1 MNLGRPI
8 SFLIIILVAFGY
20 VMSDD
25 QHVRK
30 DLHETATQL
39 EGLND
44 QVIAVNQ
51 ALNSCQKTHQDD
63 QQVISEQKAQVTAL
77 NNMVSVKDGELGTL
91 KTVISQ
97 QTGRITQLEQALVR
111 STEKHAEDQPVQAA
125 STWLQLD
132 PTILV
137 VLLAVQL
144 GLLIFQRRQRHGY
157 IRLSEEER
165 AHIIKM
171 RRMKKM

>member
-8 SFLIIILVAFGY
+8 SFLIIILIAFGY
-20 VMSDD
+20 IMSDD

-30 DLHETATQL
+30 DLRETSTQL
-39 EGLND
+39 ERSND

-51 ALNSCQKTHQDD
+51 ALSVCQKGRQDD
-63 QQVISEQKAQVTAL
+63 QQVISEQKTQITSL
-77 NNMVSVKDGELGTL
+77 NRVISVKDGEIGTL
-91 KTVISQ
+91 TTVISQ
-97 QTGRITQLEQALVR
+97 QTGRITQLEEALVS
-111 STEKHAEDQPVQAA
+111 STDEHAEDQPVQTA
-125 STWLQLD
+125 SAWLQLD
-132 PTILV
+132 PTLWV

-144 GLLIFQRRQRHGY
+144 GLFIFQRRQRNGY

>member
-8 SFLIIILVAFGY
+8 SFLIIILIAFGY
-20 VMSDD
+20 IMSDD

-30 DLHETATQL
+30 DLKETSTQL
-39 EGLND
+39 EGLNN

-51 ALNSCQKTHQDD
+51 ALNSCQKAHQDD
-63 QQVISEQKAQVTAL
+63 QQVISEQESQIMSL
-77 NNMVSVKDGELGTL
+77 NNAISAKDGEIGTL

-97 QTGRITQLEQALVR
+97 QTGRITQLEDALAR
-111 STEKHAEDQPVQAA
+111 SAVEHAEAQPVQAA

-132 PTILV
+132 PMILV
-137 VLLAVQL
+137 LLLAVQL
-144 GLLIFQRRQRHGY
+144 GLFILQRRQKTGY
-157 IRLSEEER
+157 VRLSEEER
-165 AHIIKM
+165 AQIIKM